1 MRRAELTHLSALKKP
16 KKKTQEFD
24 EEDLAFK
31 AKMKADAAAKKAM
44 AEKASKGGPLIGGG
58 IKKSGK
64 K

>member
-1 MRRAELTHLSALKKP
+1 MKAP

-24 EEDLAFK
+24 EEDVAYK
-31 AKMKADAAAKKAM
+31 NKQKADAQARKEM
-44 AEKASKGGPLIGGG
+44 AEKAKKGGPMVGGG

>member
-1 MRRAELTHLSALKKP
+1 MSALKKP